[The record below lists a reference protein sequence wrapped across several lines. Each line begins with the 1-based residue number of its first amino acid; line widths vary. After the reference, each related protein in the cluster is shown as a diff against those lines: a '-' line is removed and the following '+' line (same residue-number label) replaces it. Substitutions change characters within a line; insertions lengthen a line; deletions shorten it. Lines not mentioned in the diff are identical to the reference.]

1 MPNTSLYN
9 YRTHFTCYCRF
20 QFTETCLW
28 NTICNNPWVDKNCAT
43 RIIPRLN
50 PGSVCQW
57 HCLMEYLT
65 LLEAIVVFT
74 GGQCGSKII
83 AKLHS
88 LFKNLSAPQSEWQN
102 LILERKIYYP
112 WVALLMQIK
121 SSCSVL
127 KNQCN
132 RDQNYHRYLFIHVSI
147 TFPEKLNSKFECV
160 LFPVSMLTSC
170 FKKNRCSV
178 TCPNTSSWPW

>member
-1 MPNTSLYN
+1 MPNTSLYD

-132 RDQNYHRYLFIHVSI
+132 RDQNYHRYLYMCPS
-147 TFPEKLNSKFECV
+147 LS
-160 LFPVSMLTSC
+160 L
-170 FKKNRCSV
+170 KN
-178 TCPNTSSWPW
+178 